1 MSSNS
6 GVKIK
11 EETHQPTKTKS
22 PEDGCETDAETAAS
36 TPARSSVLSSS
47 PAPEATVS
55 SAKVDMVLPKEID
68 TSKTKT
74 AVEKEEVDYSDW
86 PLHDIKE
93 PHEND
98 VLYGRGGG

>member
-1 MSSNS
+1 MPSHS

-11 EETHQPTKTKS
+11 EETYQPSKIKS
-22 PEDGCETDAETAAS
+22 TEDGYDTDTETAAS

-47 PAPEATVS
+47 SAPDAEES
-55 SAKVDMVLPKEID
+55 SAKVDVVPPTEID

-74 AVEKEEVDYSDW
+74 AVKNEEVDYSDW